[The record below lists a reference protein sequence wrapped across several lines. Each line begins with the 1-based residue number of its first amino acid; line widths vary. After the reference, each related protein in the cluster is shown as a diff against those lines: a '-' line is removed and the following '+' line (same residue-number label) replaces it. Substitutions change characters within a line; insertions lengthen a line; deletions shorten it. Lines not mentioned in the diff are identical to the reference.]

1 MARKAKIV
9 ATIGPASRNEEILI
23 RLFDAGMDVARLN
36 FSHGTHEDHAL
47 SISLIRKLSA
57 KLGKP
62 VAILQDLQGPKLR
75 VGTLPENGIELV
87 AGETV
92 FLSSRVSGMNSGI
105 DGTIIPMEVPDFEKS
120 MTRGARVLIDD
131 GKLELQVIKSSRRV
145 CGRQGRDRGKIN
157 FAERR

>member
-9 ATIGPASRNEEILI
+9 ATIGPASRNEEILK
-23 RLFDAGMDVARLN
+23 RLFAAGMDVARLN

-57 KLGKP
+57 ELGKP

-87 AGETV
+87 AGKP
-92 FLSSRVSGMNSGI
+92 FSSHPESLV
-105 DGTIIPMEVPDFEKS
+105 
-120 MTRGARVLIDD
+120 
-131 GKLELQVIKSSRRV
+131 
-145 CGRQGRDRGKIN
+145 
-157 FAERR
+157 